1 MIGVV
6 MADDDQ
12 VEVLDPSGAE
22 RVDDVMGRSGVN
34 QRGLSLGE
42 ADWELNGV
50 NWELNGV
57 NSTLE
62 FTI

>member
-1 MIGVV
+1 MTGVV

-34 QRGLSLGE
+34 QRGLSLGG
-42 ADWELNGV
+42 AD
-50 NWELNGV
+50 
-57 NSTLE
+57 
-62 FTI
+62 